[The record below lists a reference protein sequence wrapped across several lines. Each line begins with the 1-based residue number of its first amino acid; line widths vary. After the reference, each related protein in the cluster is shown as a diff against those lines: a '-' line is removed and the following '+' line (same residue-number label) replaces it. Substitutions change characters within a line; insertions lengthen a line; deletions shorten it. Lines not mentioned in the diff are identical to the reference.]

1 MTVEPFELSPISDM
15 FDPMDNPYM
24 PRSQQHIRLAL
35 DPATDLFLHRFPAFP
50 PTAYAP
56 AIWATGPVADEE
68 ETAFDVDDIDDNS
81 SDTIDPIEDH
91 EFPTYFQQIGS
102 PPRLFHSHGSYVLP
116 VDSDETKRQEAQH
129 ILLRMIIGSNYDAP
143 VRELLNTNP
152 GGRKVVDLCTG
163 AGHWV
168 LDMAREFP
176 HVKFRGLDLVPI
188 QTRYP
193 PENVR
198 FEIADVTE
206 RLGFADASVDV
217 VHARM
222 ACLSE
227 EAVPGFLREVA
238 RILRPGGIFL
248 SAEWDAHP
256 ALHPRHPWAGG
267 FEDYIPQSITFYD
280 IASGVVPTLAPSIYT
295 LITRNGSFEEPV
307 STRRVIPISTP
318 HATGSNGLRF
328 VGEVMERISQG
339 YADALVAGRN
349 VPLGIAENFK
359 AELSLRNG
367 VVSVYQTVFAR
378 KMVVSPDW

>member
-1 MTVEPFELSPISDM
+1 MAS
-15 FDPMDNPYM
+15 
-24 PRSQQHIRLAL
+24 
-35 DPATDLFLHRFPAFP
+35 
-50 PTAYAP
+50 
-56 AIWATGPVADEE
+56 
-68 ETAFDVDDIDDNS
+68 DVDDIDDNS

-143 VRELLNTNP
+143 VRELLNSNP

-163 AGHWV
+163 AGHWI

-193 PENVR
+193 PDNVR

-222 ACLSE
+222 ACLNE
-227 EAVPGFLREVA
+227 GAVPGFLREVA
-238 RILRPGGIFL
+238 RILRPGGLFL
-248 SAEWDAHP
+248 SAEWEARP
-256 ALHPRHPWAGG
+256 TLHPLHPWIGRCD
-267 FEDYIPQSITFYD
+267 EYIPRSITFYEV
-280 IASGVVPTLAPSIYT
+280 ASCALLLLLASAYRTYGYLNHRNVVPTLASSICT

-318 HATGSNGLRF
+318 YAAGSNGLRF
-328 VGEVMERISQG
+328 VGGVMERISQG
-339 YADALVAGRN
+339 YANALVAGRN
-349 VPLGIAENFK
+349 VPSGIAENFK
-359 AELSLRNG
+359 AELSERTG
-367 VVSVYQTVFAR
+367 IVGVYQTVFAR
-378 KMVVSPDW
+378 KMVVSLD